1 MSYDLIRRLL
11 FCLPEE
17 WAHAFVLNSLDI
29 AAAVPALLNQ
39 RPVPDPVHMMGLD
52 FPHRVGL
59 AAGLDK
65 NADHLRGLSAL
76 GFAFIEVGTVT
87 PKAQP
92 GNPSP
97 RLFRLPQSQ
106 ALINRMGFNNLG
118 LDHLVRRVEAAQ
130 YPGILGINIG
140 KNAVTPVEQALQDY
154 RIGLD
159 RVYPLASYVVLNIS
173 SPNTQGLRS
182 LQAVE
187 SLRALLEPLKER
199 QDQLAT
205 QHGRYVPLV
214 VKVAPDLSA
223 EEVADMAACLL
234 RCRIDAV
241 AATNTTISRPGLEGN
256 QRAQEKGGLS
266 GAPLKALALAQTRL
280 WAQHLQGQIPL
291 IGVGG
296 ILQGEDAAE
305 RITAGADLVQ
315 IYTGLIYTGPRLIRT
330 ASATIAHR
338 LTHAG

>member
-29 AAAVPALLNQ
+29 AAAVPALLDQ
-39 RPVPDPVHMMGLD
+39 RPVPDPVHVMGLD

-256 QRAQEKGGLS
+256 QLAQEKGGLS

>member
-29 AAAVPALLNQ
+29 AAAVPALLDQ
-39 RPVPDPVHMMGLD
+39 RPVPDPVHVMGLD

-256 QRAQEKGGLS
+256 QLAQEKGGLS

-330 ASATIAHR
+330 ASAAIAHR

>member
-29 AAAVPALLNQ
+29 AAAVPALLDQ
-39 RPVPDPVHMMGLD
+39 RPVPDPVHVMGLD

-154 RIGLD
+154 RIALD

-256 QRAQEKGGLS
+256 QLAQEKGGLS

-330 ASATIAHR
+330 ASAAIAHR

>member
-17 WAHAFVLNSLDI
+17 WAHAFVLASLD
-29 AAAVPALLNQ
+29 AAAVLPALLGQ
-39 RPVPDPVHMMGLD
+39 RPVADPVRVMGLN

-65 NADHLRGLSAL
+65 NADHLRGLAAL

-97 RLFRLPQSQ
+97 RLFRLPAAQ

-130 YPGILGINIG
+130 YAGILGINIG
-140 KNAVTPVEQALQDY
+140 KNAATPVEQALQDY
-154 RIGLD
+154 RIGLE
-159 RVYPLASYVVLNIS
+159 RVYPLASYIVLNIS

-187 SLRALLEPLKER
+187 ALRALLEPLKER

-223 EEVADMAACLL
+223 EEVADMADCLL
-234 RCRIDAV
+234 RCRVDAV
-241 AATNTTISRPGLEGN
+241 AATNTTISRPGLDGHE
-256 QRAQEKGGLS
+256 RAQEKGGLS
-266 GAPLKALALAQTRL
+266 GAPLKSLALAQTRL
-280 WAQHLQGQIPL
+280 WVEHLQGRLPL

-305 RITAGADLVQ
+305 RVAAGADLVQ
-315 IYTGLIYTGPRLIRT
+315 LYTGLIYTGPRLIRT
-330 ASATIAHR
+330 ASAAIAALKQAH
-338 LTHAG
+338 